1 MTKRT
6 PVVDASL
13 LRGLKGIALAGLGVA
28 ALFGVAMGFIGAK
41 SAAIGAAMAA
51 LNLLGIA
58 FVIRGSLEGSAFS
71 SMLGLGKIALL
82 FGATYVLVTAD
93 VVRAL
98 PLAFGYACLP
108 LGLTLGLTLPQDA
121 EDEPKIASDSG
132 TSEVPPS
139 QPHQHPPS
147 PSSPP
152 PSPPSPSR
160 DTAPPEDAA

>member
-1 MTKRT
+1 MTTKRT

-13 LRGLKGIALAGLGVA
+13 LRGLKGIGLAGAGVA
-28 ALFGVAMGFIGAK
+28 VLFGFGMGLIGAE
-41 SAAIGAAMAA
+41 SALVGAAMAA

-58 FVIRGSLEGSAFS
+58 FVIRGSLEGSAFAS
-71 SMLGLGKIALL
+71 LLGLGKIALL

-108 LGLTLGLTLPQDA
+108 LGLTLGLTLPQEA
-121 EDEPKIASDSG
+121 EDEPKNASESS
-132 TSEVPPS
+132 TSQS
-139 QPHQHPPS
+139 APPS

-152 PSPPSPSR
+152 NASEPPDDS
-160 DTAPPEDAA
+160 A